1 MEELQLL
8 FHFIKLCRLEF
19 TYLFLIIICVTY
31 TQCIFKWRMVK
42 LQTDQSKDFASRI
55 NIYISDFWL
64 LTALLSISLKF
75 FFLALSLNYFDV
87 GYVAMFLSLTNV
99 SILIASRIFFNEEV
113 GFNKIVALLAI
124 IIGVI
129 LVSYN

>member
-1 MEELQLL
+1 
-8 FHFIKLCRLEF
+8 
-19 TYLFLIIICVTY
+19 
-31 TQCIFKWRMVK
+31 MVK